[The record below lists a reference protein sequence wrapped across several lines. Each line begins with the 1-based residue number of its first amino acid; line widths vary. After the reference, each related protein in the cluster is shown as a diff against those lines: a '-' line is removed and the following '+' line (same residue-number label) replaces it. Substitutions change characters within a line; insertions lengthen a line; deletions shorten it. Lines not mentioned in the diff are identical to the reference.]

1 MHIQKLA
8 LRNIGAYHGELNKFD
23 FRTTANRNVILL
35 GGKNGAGK
43 TTILESLR
51 IVLFGSMA
59 YGFVTDNEPYYRKI
73 RTLLNRK
80 AINENVTD
88 AFQITLDYSS
98 TEDFE
103 LHEYSLVRS
112 WRIKNDRI
120 RESFAVKRD
129 NQFLSAQQTSDFQ
142 SRLRE
147 EMPPKLFE
155 LCLFDGEDISRI
167 VSEEKIPEYL
177 KESGKILF
185 NLDLFV
191 NLEKDLNTYRI
202 QYAQQNASAAEEVAQ
217 YEKLEIEIDQLKAT
231 IDEKQQLTVL
241 HEEEIN
247 NLNDAIK
254 QDKQDFEIHGGLLQE
269 KRQEI
274 VSRINV
280 IENKRKTNSEHVRH
294 FVSSLLPF
302 FIARK
307 QLRQVYNQL
316 NGEKQFESYDYVANS
331 LVEEKLASLLNDVLG
346 PSKEVDERE
355 VTSVFEG
362 LLNLIKPDQTKLI
375 HRASF
380 EQRSE
385 IHNLTK
391 QIQALNVTEY
401 VSRFDENAI
410 LLKESQDLRTQ
421 LETNDQAS
429 EFKELLERIE
439 QKTKQAEQ
447 HNMMIEQIELEIQ
460 VLSESLHAK
469 ILQKEKVE
477 DKIREYHKSEK
488 SYEMTEKLLKVSQR
502 FRERQWRKKL
512 DDVANETVR
521 MIDVLFRKKDFIKR
535 IHIDHTTFELKLY
548 NLMNQEISKERL
560 SAGEKE
566 MLMLT
571 VILAMFRVSGWKL
584 PFVFDTLMGRLDQ
597 DHKKS
602 LIKHFIPRCGEQV
615 LMFTTDSEIT
625 SEQFHVIEEITA
637 RCYTLEYD
645 ASQES
650 AVIVKNRYFD
660 IVREAEQNS

>member
-59 YGFVTDNEPYYRKI
+59 YGFVTENEPYYRKI

-217 YEKLEIEIDQLKAT
+217 YEQLEMEIDQLKAT
-231 IDEKQQLTVL
+231 IDEKQQLAVL
-241 HEEEIN
+241 HEEEIS

-254 QDKQDFEIHGGLLQE
+254 QDKKDFEIHGGLLQE

-274 VSRINV
+274 VSRINI

-307 QLRQVYNQL
+307 QLRLVYHQL

-331 LVEEKLASLLNDVLG
+331 LVEEKLASLLNNVLG

-385 IHNLTK
+385 IHNLNK

-410 LLKESQDLRTQ
+410 LLKESQELRTQ

-447 HNMMIEQIELEIQ
+447 HNMMMEQIEFEIQ
-460 VLSESLHAK
+460 ALSESLHAK
-469 ILQKEKVE
+469 TLQKEKVE

-602 LIKHFIPRCGEQV
+602 LIQHFIPRCGEQV

-625 SEQFHVIEEITA
+625 SEQFHVIEGITA
-637 RCYTLEYD
+637 RCYTLEYN

-650 AVIVKNRYFD
+650 AVIVKDRYFD
-660 IVREAEQNS
+660 IVREAGQNS

>member
-23 FRTTANRNVILL
+23 FRTTTNRNVILL

-59 YGFVTDNEPYYRKI
+59 YGFVTENEPYYRKI

-217 YEKLEIEIDQLKAT
+217 YEQLEIEIDQLKAT

-241 HEEEIN
+241 HEEEIS

-254 QDKQDFEIHGGLLQE
+254 QDKKDFEIHGGLLQE

-274 VSRINV
+274 VSRINI

-307 QLRQVYNQL
+307 QLRLVYHQL

-331 LVEEKLASLLNDVLG
+331 LVEEKLASLLNNVLG
-346 PSKEVDERE
+346 SSKEIDERE

-385 IHNLTK
+385 IHNLNK

-410 LLKESQDLRTQ
+410 LLKESQELRTQ

-447 HNMMIEQIELEIQ
+447 HNMMMEQIELEIQ
-460 VLSESLHAK
+460 ALSESLHAK

-521 MIDVLFRKKDFIKR
+521 MIDVLFRKKDFIKQ

-602 LIKHFIPRCGEQV
+602 LIQHFIPRCGEQV

-650 AVIVKNRYFD
+650 AVIVKDRYFD
-660 IVREAEQNS
+660 IIREAGQNS

>member
-59 YGFVTDNEPYYRKI
+59 YGFVTENEPYYRKI

-80 AINENVTD
+80 AINENETD

-129 NQFLSAQQTSDFQ
+129 NQFLTAQQTSDFQ

-191 NLEKDLNTYRI
+191 NLEKDLNTYRM

-217 YEKLEIEIDQLKAT
+217 FEKLEIEIDQLKKT
-231 IDEKQQLTVL
+231 IEEKQQFSILYS
-241 HEEEIN
+241 EEID
-247 NLNDAIK
+247 NLNDTIK
-254 QDKQDFEIHGGLLQE
+254 QDKNDFEVHGGLLQE

-307 QLRQVYNQL
+307 HLRQVYHQL
-316 NGEKQFESYDYVANS
+316 NKEKQYESYDYIANS
-331 LVEEKLASLLNDVLG
+331 LVEEQLASLLNSVLE
-346 PSKEVDERE
+346 PSKEIDESE

-362 LLNLIKPDQTKLI
+362 ILNLIKPDQTQLI

-385 IHNLTK
+385 IHNLNK
-391 QIQALNVTEY
+391 QIQALNVAEY
-401 VSRFDENAI
+401 TKRFDENAM
-410 LLKESQDLRTQ
+410 LLKEAQELRTK
-421 LETNDQAS
+421 LETNDRAS
-429 EFKELLERIE
+429 EFKELLGRIE
-439 QKTKQAEQ
+439 QKTKQVEQ
-447 HNMMIEQIELEIQ
+447 HKILIEQLGLEIQ
-460 VLSESLHAK
+460 NLSESLHTK
-469 ILQKEKVE
+469 LSQKDKVE
-477 DKIREYHKSEK
+477 EKIREYHKSEK
-488 SYEMTEKLLKVSQR
+488 SYEMTEKLLTVSQR

-535 IHIDHTTFELKLY
+535 IHIDHITFELKLF
-548 NLMNQEISKERL
+548 NLLNQEISKERL

-602 LIKHFIPRCGEQV
+602 LIQHFIPRCGEQV

-625 SEQFHVIEEITA
+625 SEQFPVIEEITN

-650 AVIVKNRYFD
+650 AVIVKDRYFD
-660 IVREAEQNS
+660 ITREAVK

>member
-23 FRTTANRNVILL
+23 FRTTTNRNVILL

-59 YGFVTDNEPYYRKI
+59 YGFVTENEPYYRKI

-80 AINENVTD
+80 AINENVND
-88 AFQITLDYSS
+88 EFQITLDYSS

-120 RESFAVKRD
+120 RESFSVKRD
-129 NQFLSAQQTSDFQ
+129 NQFLTAQQTSDFQ

-155 LCLFDGEDISRI
+155 LCLFDGEEISRI

-191 NLEKDLNTYRI
+191 NLEKDLNTYRM
-202 QYAQQNASAAEEVAQ
+202 QYAQQNANAAEEVAQ
-217 YEKLEIEIDQLKAT
+217 YEKLENEIRQLQETIE
-231 IDEKQQLTVL
+231 EKQLL
-241 HEEEIN
+241 SISYEDEIN
-247 NLNDAIK
+247 NLNHVIK
-254 QDKQDFEIHGGLLQE
+254 QDKKDFETHGGLLQE

-280 IENKRKTNSEHVRH
+280 IENKRKANSEHVRH

-307 QLRQVYNQL
+307 QLQQVDHQL
-316 NGEKQFESYDYVANS
+316 NAEKQYESYEYAANT
-331 LVEEKLASLLNDVLG
+331 LKQDKLTSLLTSTLG
-346 PSKEVDERE
+346 QTKEIESSE
-355 VTSVFEG
+355 MKSIFEG
-362 LLNLIKPDQTKLI
+362 ILDLIKPNQTELI

-385 IHNLTK
+385 IHNLNK
-391 QIQALNVTEY
+391 QLESLNITDY
-401 VSRFDENAI
+401 INRFDENAL
-410 LLKESQDLRTQ
+410 LLKESQELRTK

-439 QKTKQAEQ
+439 QKTKLSEQ
-447 HNMMIEQIELEIQ
+447 HKILIEQLGSEINNLTEALHTK
-460 VLSESLHAK
+460 LS
-469 ILQKEKVE
+469 QKDKVE
-477 DKIREYHKSEK
+477 EKIREYHKSEK
-488 SYEMTEKLLKVSQR
+488 SYEMTEKLLTVSQR

-521 MIDVLFRKKDFIKR
+521 MIDVLFRKKGLIKR
-535 IHIDHTTFELKLY
+535 IHIDHTSFELKLY

-602 LIKHFIPRCGEQV
+602 LIQHFIPRCGEQV

-625 SEQFHVIEEITA
+625 SEQFPLIEEITA

-645 ASQES
+645 ASKES
-650 AVIVKNRYFD
+650 AVIMKDRYFD
-660 IVREAEQNS
+660 IIREAVK

>member
-59 YGFVTDNEPYYRKI
+59 YGFVTENEPYYRKI

-217 YEKLEIEIDQLKAT
+217 YEKLEMEINQLKAT

-254 QDKQDFEIHGGLLQE
+254 QDKKDFEIHGGLLQE

-307 QLRQVYNQL
+307 QLQQVDYQL
-316 NGEKQFESYDYVANS
+316 NAEKQYESYEYAANT
-331 LVEEKLASLLNDVLG
+331 LKQDKLTSLLTSTLG
-346 PSKEVDERE
+346 KYKEIDNFEMKAI
-355 VTSVFEG
+355 FEG
-362 LLNLIKPDQTKLI
+362 ILNLIKPNQTELI

-385 IHNLTK
+385 IHNLNK
-391 QIQALNVTEY
+391 QLEGLNITDY
-401 VSRFDENAI
+401 VNRFDENAI
-410 LLKESQDLRTQ
+410 LLKESQELRTQ

-439 QKTKQAEQ
+439 QKTKHVEQ
-447 HNMMIEQIELEIQ
+447 QKMLIEQLGSEIQ
-460 VLSESLHAK
+460 NHSESLHAK
-469 ILQKEKVE
+469 LSQKDKVE
-477 DKIREYHKSEK
+477 EKIREYHKSEK
-488 SYEMTEKLLKVSQR
+488 SYEMTEKLLTVSQR

-535 IHIDHTTFELKLY
+535 IHIDHTSFELKLY
-548 NLMNQEISKERL
+548 NLVNQEISKERL

-602 LIKHFIPRCGEQV
+602 LIQHFIPRCGEQV

-625 SEQFHVIEEITA
+625 SEQFPVIEEITT

-650 AVIVKNRYFD
+650 AVIVKDRYFD
-660 IVREAEQNS
+660 IIREAVQ

>member
-23 FRTTANRNVILL
+23 FRTMANRNVILL

-59 YGFVTDNEPYYRKI
+59 YGFVTENEPYYRKI

-217 YEKLEIEIDQLKAT
+217 FEKLEIEIDQLKTT
-231 IDEKQQLTVL
+231 IEEKQQFSILYS
-241 HEEEIN
+241 EEID
-247 NLNDAIK
+247 NLNDTIK
-254 QDKQDFEIHGGLLQE
+254 QDKKDFEIHGGLLQE
-269 KRQEI
+269 KRQDV
-274 VSRINV
+274 VSRINM

-307 QLRQVYNQL
+307 QLQQVDHQL
-316 NGEKQFESYDYVANS
+316 NAEKQYESYEYVANTI
-331 LVEEKLASLLNDVLG
+331 EQNKLTALLSASISGNKEIASSEAKAVL
-346 PSKEVDERE
+346 
-355 VTSVFEG
+355 EG
-362 LLNLIKPDQTKLI
+362 ILNLIKPDQAELI

-385 IHNLTK
+385 IHNLNK
-391 QIQALNVTEY
+391 QLEGLNIINY
-401 VSRFDENAI
+401 VNRFDENAM
-410 LLKESQDLRTQ
+410 LLKEAQELRTK
-421 LETNDQAS
+421 LEMNDQAS
-429 EFKELLERIE
+429 EFKELLGRIE
-439 QKTKQAEQ
+439 QKTKQVEQ
-447 HNMMIEQIELEIQ
+447 HKILIEQLGSEIQ
-460 VLSESLHAK
+460 NLSESLHAK
-469 ILQKEKVE
+469 LSQKDKVE
-477 DKIREYHKSEK
+477 EKIREYHKSEK
-488 SYEMTEKLLKVSQR
+488 SYEMTEKLLTVSQR

-535 IHIDHTTFELKLY
+535 IYIDHTTFELKLY

-602 LIKHFIPRCGEQV
+602 LIQHFIPRCGEQV

-625 SEQFHVIEEITA
+625 SEQFPVIEEITT

-650 AVIVKNRYFD
+650 AVIVKDRYFD
-660 IVREAEQNS
+660 IIREAVQ

>member
-23 FRTTANRNVILL
+23 FRTMANRNVILL

-217 YEKLEIEIDQLKAT
+217 FEKLEIEIDQLKTT
-231 IDEKQQLTVL
+231 IEEKQQFSILYS
-241 HEEEIN
+241 EEID
-247 NLNDAIK
+247 NLNDTIK
-254 QDKQDFEIHGGLLQE
+254 QDKKDFEIHGGLLQE
-269 KRQEI
+269 KRQDV
-274 VSRINV
+274 VSRINM

-307 QLRQVYNQL
+307 QLQQVDHQL
-316 NGEKQFESYDYVANS
+316 NAEKQYESYEYVANTI
-331 LVEEKLASLLNDVLG
+331 EQNKLTALLSASISGNKEIASSEAKAVL
-346 PSKEVDERE
+346 
-355 VTSVFEG
+355 EG
-362 LLNLIKPDQTKLI
+362 ILNLIKPDQAELI

-385 IHNLTK
+385 IHNLNK
-391 QIQALNVTEY
+391 QLEGLNIINY
-401 VSRFDENAI
+401 VNRFDENAM
-410 LLKESQDLRTQ
+410 LLKEAQELRTK
-421 LETNDQAS
+421 LEMNDQAS
-429 EFKELLERIE
+429 EFKELLGRIE
-439 QKTKQAEQ
+439 QKTKQVEQ
-447 HNMMIEQIELEIQ
+447 NKILIEQLGSEIQ
-460 VLSESLHAK
+460 NLSESLHAK
-469 ILQKEKVE
+469 LSQKDKVE
-477 DKIREYHKSEK
+477 EKIREYHKSEK
-488 SYEMTEKLLKVSQR
+488 SYEMTEKLLTVSQR

-535 IHIDHTTFELKLY
+535 IHIDHTTFELKLF

-602 LIKHFIPRCGEQV
+602 LIQHFIPRCGEQV

-625 SEQFHVIEEITA
+625 SEQFPVIEEITT

-650 AVIVKNRYFD
+650 AVIVKDRYFD
-660 IVREAEQNS
+660 IIREAVQ

>member
-23 FRTTANRNVILL
+23 FRTTTNRNVILL

-59 YGFVTDNEPYYRKI
+59 YGFVTENEPYYRKI

-80 AINENVTD
+80 AINENVND
-88 AFQITLDYSS
+88 EFQITLDYSS

-120 RESFAVKRD
+120 RESFSVKRD
-129 NQFLSAQQTSDFQ
+129 NQFLTAQQTSDFQ

-155 LCLFDGEDISRI
+155 LCLFDGEEISRI

-191 NLEKDLNTYRI
+191 NLEKDLNTYRM
-202 QYAQQNASAAEEVAQ
+202 QYAQQNANAAEEVAQ
-217 YEKLEIEIDQLKAT
+217 YEKLENEIRQLQETIE
-231 IDEKQQLTVL
+231 EKQLL
-241 HEEEIN
+241 SISYEDEIN
-247 NLNDAIK
+247 NLNHVIK
-254 QDKQDFEIHGGLLQE
+254 QDKKDFETHGGLLQE

-280 IENKRKTNSEHVRH
+280 IENKRKANSEHVRH

-307 QLRQVYNQL
+307 QLQQVDHQL
-316 NGEKQFESYDYVANS
+316 NAEKQYESYEYAANT
-331 LVEEKLASLLNDVLG
+331 LKQDKLTSLLTSTLG
-346 PSKEVDERE
+346 QTKEIESSE
-355 VTSVFEG
+355 MKSIFEG
-362 LLNLIKPDQTKLI
+362 ILDLIKPNQTELI

-385 IHNLTK
+385 IHNLNK
-391 QIQALNVTEY
+391 QLESLNITDY
-401 VSRFDENAI
+401 INRFDENAL
-410 LLKESQDLRTQ
+410 LLKESQELRTK

-439 QKTKQAEQ
+439 QKTKLSEQ
-447 HNMMIEQIELEIQ
+447 HKILIEQLGSEINNLTEALHTK
-460 VLSESLHAK
+460 LS
-469 ILQKEKVE
+469 QKDKVE
-477 DKIREYHKSEK
+477 EKIREYHKSEK
-488 SYEMTEKLLKVSQR
+488 SYEMTEKLLTVSQR

-521 MIDVLFRKKDFIKR
+521 MIDVLFRKKGFIKR
-535 IHIDHTTFELKLY
+535 IHIDHTSFELKLY

-602 LIKHFIPRCGEQV
+602 LIQHFIPRCGEQV

-625 SEQFHVIEEITA
+625 SEQFPVIEEITA

-645 ASQES
+645 TSKES
-650 AVIVKNRYFD
+650 AVIVKDRYFD
-660 IVREAEQNS
+660 IIREAVQ

>member
-8 LRNIGAYHGELNKFD
+8 LRNIGAYYGELNKFD

-59 YGFVTDNEPYYRKI
+59 YGFVTENEPYYRKI

-217 YEKLEIEIDQLKAT
+217 YEKLEMEIDQLKAT

-254 QDKQDFEIHGGLLQE
+254 QDKKDFEIHGGLLQE

-280 IENKRKTNSEHVRH
+280 IENNRKTNSEHVRH

-307 QLRQVYNQL
+307 QLRQVYDQL
-316 NGEKQFESYDYVANS
+316 NGEKQYESYDYVANS
-331 LVEEKLASLLNDVLG
+331 LEEEKLASLLNHVLG

-385 IHNLTK
+385 IHNLNK
-391 QIQALNVTEY
+391 QIQALNVSEY

-410 LLKESQDLRTQ
+410 LLKESQELRTQ

-447 HNMMIEQIELEIQ
+447 HNMMMEQIEFEIQ
-460 VLSESLHAK
+460 ALSESLHAK

-602 LIKHFIPRCGEQV
+602 LIQHFIPRCGEQV

-660 IVREAEQNS
+660 IVREAGQNS

>member
-23 FRTTANRNVILL
+23 FRTTTNRNVILL

-59 YGFVTDNEPYYRKI
+59 YGFVTENEPYYRKI

-80 AINENVTD
+80 AINENVND
-88 AFQITLDYSS
+88 EFQITLDYSS

-120 RESFAVKRD
+120 RESFSVKRD
-129 NQFLSAQQTSDFQ
+129 NQFLTAQQTSDFQ

-191 NLEKDLNTYRI
+191 NLEKDLNTYRM

-217 YEKLEIEIDQLKAT
+217 YERLENEIRQLQETIE
-231 IDEKQQLTVL
+231 EKQLL
-241 HEEEIN
+241 SISYEEEIN
-247 NLNDAIK
+247 NLNHVIK
-254 QDKQDFEIHGGLLQE
+254 QDKKDFETHGGLLQE

-280 IENKRKTNSEHVRH
+280 IENKRKANSEHVRH
-294 FVSSLLPF
+294 FVSSFLPF

-307 QLRQVYNQL
+307 QLQQVDHQL
-316 NGEKQFESYDYVANS
+316 NAEKQYESYEYAAKTLKQD
-331 LVEEKLASLLNDVLG
+331 KLTSLLTSTLG
-346 PSKEVDERE
+346 QTKEIESSE
-355 VTSVFEG
+355 MKSIFEG
-362 LLNLIKPDQTKLI
+362 ILDLIKPIQTELI

-385 IHNLTK
+385 IHNLNK
-391 QIQALNVTEY
+391 QLEALNITDY
-401 VSRFDENAI
+401 VNRFDENAL
-410 LLKESQDLRTQ
+410 LLKEFQELRTK

-429 EFKELLERIE
+429 EFKQLLERIE
-439 QKTKQAEQ
+439 KKTKLSEQ
-447 HNMMIEQIELEIQ
+447 H
-460 VLSESLHAK
+460 K
-469 ILQKEKVE
+469 ILVEQLGSEIHNLTETLHTKLSQKDKVE
-477 DKIREYHKSEK
+477 EKIREYHKSEK
-488 SYEMTEKLLKVSQR
+488 SYEMTEKLLTVSQR

-521 MIDVLFRKKDFIKR
+521 MIDVLFRKKGLIKR
-535 IHIDHTTFELKLY
+535 IHIDHTSFELKLY
-548 NLMNQEISKERL
+548 NLKNQEISKERL

-602 LIKHFIPRCGEQV
+602 LIQHFIPRCGEQV

-625 SEQFHVIEEITA
+625 SEQFPVIEEITA

-645 ASQES
+645 ASKES
-650 AVIVKNRYFD
+650 AVIMKDRYFD
-660 IVREAEQNS
+660 IIREAVQ

>member
-59 YGFVTDNEPYYRKI
+59 YGFVTENEPYFRKI

-80 AINENVTD
+80 AINENVTNE
-88 AFQITLDYSS
+88 FQITLDYIS

-217 YEKLEIEIDQLKAT
+217 YEQLEMEIDQLKAT

-254 QDKQDFEIHGGLLQE
+254 QDKKDFEIHGGLLQE

-307 QLRQVYNQL
+307 QLRQVYHQL

-331 LVEEKLASLLNDVLG
+331 LVEEKLASLLNNVLG

-385 IHNLTK
+385 IHNLNK

-410 LLKESQDLRTQ
+410 LLKESQELRTQ

-447 HNMMIEQIELEIQ
+447 HNMMMEQIELEIQ
-460 VLSESLHAK
+460 ALSESLHAK

-602 LIKHFIPRCGEQV
+602 LIQHFIPRCGEQV

-625 SEQFHVIEEITA
+625 SEQFHVIEEITS

-660 IVREAEQNS
+660 IVREAGQNS

>member
-59 YGFVTDNEPYYRKI
+59 YGFVTENEPYYRKI

-88 AFQITLDYSS
+88 AFQITLDYST

-120 RESFAVKRD
+120 RESFSVKRD
-129 NQFLSAQQTSDFQ
+129 NQFLTAQQTSDFQ

-217 YEKLEIEIDQLKAT
+217 YEKLEMEIGQLKAT

-247 NLNDAIK
+247 NLNDTIK
-254 QDKQDFEIHGGLLQE
+254 QDKKDFEIHGGLLQE

-280 IENKRKTNSEHVRH
+280 IENHRKTNSEYVRH

-307 QLRQVYNQL
+307 QLKQVYHQL
-316 NGEKQFESYDYVANS
+316 NGEKQYESYDYVANS
-331 LVEEKLASLLNDVLG
+331 LVEEKLASLLNNVLG

-385 IHNLTK
+385 IHNLNK

-410 LLKESQDLRTQ
+410 LLKESQELRTQ

-447 HNMMIEQIELEIQ
+447 HNMMMEQIELEIQ
-460 VLSESLHAK
+460 ALSESLHAK

-597 DHKKS
+597 YHKKS
-602 LIKHFIPRCGEQV
+602 LIQHFIPRCGEQV

-650 AVIVKNRYFD
+650 AIIVKDRYFD
-660 IVREAEQNS
+660 IIREAGQNS

>member
-59 YGFVTDNEPYYRKI
+59 YGFVTENEPYYRKI

-217 YEKLEIEIDQLKAT
+217 YEKLEMEINQLKAT

-254 QDKQDFEIHGGLLQE
+254 QDKKDFEIHGGLLQE
-269 KRQEI
+269 K
-274 VSRINV
+274 
-280 IENKRKTNSEHVRH
+280 
-294 FVSSLLPF
+294 
-302 FIARK
+302 
-307 QLRQVYNQL
+307 
-316 NGEKQFESYDYVANS
+316 D
-331 LVEEKLASLLNDVLG
+331 
-346 PSKEVDERE
+346 
-355 VTSVFEG
+355 
-362 LLNLIKPDQTKLI
+362 
-375 HRASF
+375 
-380 EQRSE
+380 
-385 IHNLTK
+385 
-391 QIQALNVTEY
+391 
-401 VSRFDENAI
+401 
-410 LLKESQDLRTQ
+410 
-421 LETNDQAS
+421 
-429 EFKELLERIE
+429 
-439 QKTKQAEQ
+439 
-447 HNMMIEQIELEIQ
+447 
-460 VLSESLHAK
+460 
-469 ILQKEKVE
+469 
-477 DKIREYHKSEK
+477 
-488 SYEMTEKLLKVSQR
+488 
-502 FRERQWRKKL
+502 KKL
-512 DDVANETVR
+512 
-521 MIDVLFRKKDFIKR
+521 F
-535 IHIDHTTFELKLY
+535 
-548 NLMNQEISKERL
+548 
-560 SAGEKE
+560 
-566 MLMLT
+566 
-571 VILAMFRVSGWKL
+571 
-584 PFVFDTLMGRLDQ
+584 
-597 DHKKS
+597 
-602 LIKHFIPRCGEQV
+602 
-615 LMFTTDSEIT
+615 
-625 SEQFHVIEEITA
+625 
-637 RCYTLEYD
+637 LE
-645 ASQES
+645 
-650 AVIVKNRYFD
+650 
-660 IVREAEQNS
+660 

>member
-59 YGFVTDNEPYYRKI
+59 YGFVTENEPYFRKI

-80 AINENVTD
+80 AINENVTNE
-88 AFQITLDYSS
+88 FQITLDYIS

-129 NQFLSAQQTSDFQ
+129 NQFLTAQQTSDFQ

-191 NLEKDLNTYRI
+191 NLEKDLNTYRM
-202 QYAQQNASAAEEVAQ
+202 QYAQQNASAAEEVVQ
-217 YEKLEIEIDQLKAT
+217 FEKLEIEIDQLKTT
-231 IDEKQQLTVL
+231 IEEKQQFSILYS
-241 HEEEIN
+241 EEID
-247 NLNDAIK
+247 NLNDTIK
-254 QDKQDFEIHGGLLQE
+254 QDKNDFEVHGGLLQE

-274 VSRINV
+274 VSQINV

-307 QLRQVYNQL
+307 QLQQVDHQL
-316 NGEKQFESYDYVANS
+316 NAEKQYESYEYVANTI
-331 LVEEKLASLLNDVLG
+331 EQDKLTALLSATISGN
-346 PSKEVDERE
+346 KEIDSSEAKA
-355 VTSVFEG
+355 VFEAI
-362 LLNLIKPDQTKLI
+362 LDLIKPDQAELI

-385 IHNLTK
+385 IHNLNK
-391 QIQALNVTEY
+391 QLEGLNITDY
-401 VSRFDENAI
+401 VNRFDENAM
-410 LLKESQDLRTQ
+410 LLKEAQELRTK

-429 EFKELLERIE
+429 EFKELLGRIE
-439 QKTKQAEQ
+439 QKTKQVEQ
-447 HNMMIEQIELEIQ
+447 HKILIEQLGSEIQ
-460 VLSESLHAK
+460 NLSESLHAK
-469 ILQKEKVE
+469 ISQKNKVE
-477 DKIREYHKSEK
+477 EKIREYHKSEK
-488 SYEMTEKLLKVSQR
+488 SYEMTEKLLTVSQR

-535 IHIDHTTFELKLY
+535 IHIDHTTFELKLF
-548 NLMNQEISKERL
+548 NLLNQEISKERL

-602 LIKHFIPRCGEQV
+602 LIQHFIPRCGEQV

-625 SEQFHVIEEITA
+625 SEQFPVIEEITN

-650 AVIVKNRYFD
+650 AVIVKDRYFD
-660 IVREAEQNS
+660 ITREAEN

>member
-8 LRNIGAYHGELNKFD
+8 LRNIGAYYGDLNEFD
-23 FRTTANRNVILL
+23 FRTVPKRNVILL

-59 YGFVTDNEPYYRKI
+59 YGLVTENEPYFRKI

-80 AINENVTD
+80 AVNENVTD
-88 AFQITLDYSS
+88 KFQITLDYSS
-98 TEDFE
+98 TENFE

-112 WRIKNDRI
+112 WHIKSDRI

-129 NQFLSAQQTSDFQ
+129 NQLLSSQQTADFQ

-191 NLEKDLNTYRI
+191 NLEKDLNTYRV
-202 QYAQQNASAAEEVAQ
+202 QYAQQNASAAEEVSHYKELA
-217 YEKLEIEIDQLKAT
+217 IEIDQLKST
-231 IDEKQQLTVL
+231 IIEKQQLSFL

-247 NLNDAIK
+247 NLNDSIK
-254 QDKQDFEIHGGLLQE
+254 QDKKDFEIHGGLLQG

-274 VSRINV
+274 VSRINM
-280 IENKRKTNSEHVRH
+280 IENRRKSNSEHVRH
-294 FVSSLLPF
+294 FISSLLPF

-307 QLRQVYNQL
+307 QLGQVDHQL
-316 NGEKQFESYDYVANS
+316 NAEKQYESYDYVVNS
-331 LVEEKLASLLNDVLG
+331 LEEEKLASLLTNVLG
-346 PSKEVDERE
+346 PNKEIEELE
-355 VTSVFEG
+355 VTSIFKG
-362 LLNLIKPDQTKLI
+362 LLNLIKPDQTELI

-385 IHNLTK
+385 IHNLNK
-391 QIQALNVTEY
+391 QIQALNVTDY
-401 VSRFDENAI
+401 VNRFDENAI
-410 LLKESQDLRTQ
+410 LLKESQELRNE
-421 LETNDQAS
+421 LETNDHSS
-429 EFKELLERIE
+429 EFKELLEQIE
-439 QKTKQAEQ
+439 QKTKHVEQ
-447 HNMMIEQIELEIQ
+447 NNMIMEQINFEIQ
-460 VLSESLHAK
+460 TMSESLQAK
-469 ILQKEKVE
+469 TLLKEKVE
-477 DKIREYHKSEK
+477 EKIREYHKSEK

-512 DDVANETVR
+512 DHVANETVR
-521 MIDVLFRKKDFIKR
+521 MIDMLFRKKDFIKR
-535 IHIDHTTFELKLY
+535 IHIDHITFELKLY
-548 NLMNQEISKERL
+548 NQTHQEISKERL

-566 MLMLT
+566 MFMLT

-602 LIKHFIPRCGEQV
+602 LIQHFIPRCGEQV

-625 SEQFHVIEEITA
+625 SEQFHLIEEITA
-637 RCYTLEYD
+637 RCYTLEYN
-645 ASQES
+645 ASHES
-650 AVIVKNRYFD
+650 AVIVKDRYFD
-660 IVREAEQNS
+660 IFREAAQK

>member
-8 LRNIGAYHGELNKFD
+8 LRNIGAYHGDLNKFD
-23 FRTTANRNVILL
+23 FRTAANRNVILL

-59 YGFVTDNEPYYRKI
+59 YGFVTENEPYFRKI
-73 RTLLNRK
+73 KTLLNRK

-88 AFQITLDYSS
+88 NFQITLDYSS

-112 WRIKNDRI
+112 WRIKGDRV
-120 RESFAVKRD
+120 RESFSVKRD
-129 NQFLSAQQTSDFQ
+129 NHFLSAQQTSDFQ

-147 EMPPKLFE
+147 EMPPRLFE

-191 NLEKDLNTYRI
+191 NLEKDLNTYRA

-217 YEKLEIEIDQLKAT
+217 HEKLQLEISQLNADISEKEQLLEMH
-231 IDEKQQLTVL
+231 DEEMI
-241 HEEEIN
+241 H
-247 NLNDAIK
+247 LNDSIK
-254 QDKQDFEIHGGLLQE
+254 QDKRDFEIHGGLLQE
-269 KRQEI
+269 KRQEL

-280 IENKRKTNSEHVRH
+280 IENKRKSNSDQIRQ
-294 FVSSLLPF
+294 FISSLLPF

-307 QLRQVYNQL
+307 QLEDVANQL
-316 NGEKQFESYDYVANS
+316 NAEKQFESFDYVATS
-331 LVEEKLASLLNDVLG
+331 LEKETLGLLLSEVLG
-346 PSKEVDERE
+346 SNKEIEEVQ
-355 VTSVFEG
+355 VTSIFNG
-362 LLNLIKPDQTKLI
+362 ILDLIRPNQTNLL

-385 IHNLTK
+385 IHNLYK
-391 QIQALNVTEY
+391 QIQALDASEFI
-401 VSRFDENAI
+401 SRFDENAM
-410 LLKESQDLRTQ
+410 LLKESQELRFQ
-421 LETNDQAS
+421 VETNDQSS
-429 EFKELLERIE
+429 EFRELLEHIE
-439 QKTKQAEQ
+439 DKTKQVEQ
-447 HNMMIEQIELEIQ
+447 NKLMMEQLGIEIQ
-460 VLSESLHAK
+460 TMSESLNSK
-469 ILQKEKVE
+469 ILLKEKVE
-477 DKIREYHKSEK
+477 EKIRDYHKSEK
-488 SYEMTEKLLKVSQR
+488 SYAMTEKLLKVSER
-502 FRERQWRKKL
+502 FRDRQWRKKL

-521 MIDVLFRKKDFIKR
+521 MVDMLFRKKDFIKR

-548 NLMNQEISKERL
+548 NQTYQEISKERL

-597 DHKKS
+597 DHKKA
-602 LIKHFIPRCGEQV
+602 LMKHFIPRCGEQV

-625 SEQFHVIEEITA
+625 PEQFHIIEENTA
-637 RCYTLEYD
+637 RCYTLEYNATD
-645 ASQES
+645 ES
-650 AVIVKNRYFD
+650 AVIVKDHYFD
-660 IVREAEQNS
+660 IVREAVQYS

>member
-59 YGFVTDNEPYYRKI
+59 YGFVTENEPYYRKI

-217 YEKLEIEIDQLKAT
+217 YEKLEMEINQLKST
-231 IDEKQQLTVL
+231 IEEKHQLSFL
-241 HEEEIN
+241 YEEEIN

-254 QDKQDFEIHGGLLQE
+254 QDKKDFEIHGGLLQE
-269 KRQEI
+269 KRQEV

-307 QLRQVYNQL
+307 QLQQVDYQL
-316 NGEKQFESYDYVANS
+316 NAEKQYESYEYAANT
-331 LVEEKLASLLNDVLG
+331 LEQDKLTSLLTSTLG
-346 PSKEVDERE
+346 EYKEIESFE
-355 VTSVFEG
+355 VKAIFEG
-362 LLNLIKPDQTKLI
+362 ILDLIKPNQTELI

-385 IHNLTK
+385 IHNLNK
-391 QIQALNVTEY
+391 QLEDLNITDY
-401 VSRFDENAI
+401 VNRFDENAI
-410 LLKESQDLRTQ
+410 LLKESQELRTQ

-439 QKTKQAEQ
+439 QKTKHVEQ
-447 HNMMIEQIELEIQ
+447 QKMLIEQLGSEIQ
-460 VLSESLHAK
+460 NLSESLHAK
-469 ILQKEKVE
+469 LSQQDKVE
-477 DKIREYHKSEK
+477 EKIREYHKSEK
-488 SYEMTEKLLKVSQR
+488 SYEMTEKLLTVSQR

-535 IHIDHTTFELKLY
+535 IHIDHTSFELKLY
-548 NLMNQEISKERL
+548 NLVNQEISKERL

-602 LIKHFIPRCGEQV
+602 LIQHFIPRCGEQV

-625 SEQFHVIEEITA
+625 SEQFPVIEEITT

-650 AVIVKNRYFD
+650 AVIVKDRYFD
-660 IVREAEQNS
+660 IIREAVQ

>member
-8 LRNIGAYHGELNKFD
+8 LRNIGAYYGELNKFD
-23 FRTTANRNVILL
+23 FRTTTNRNVILL

-59 YGFVTDNEPYYRKI
+59 YGFVTENEPYYRKI

-217 YEKLEIEIDQLKAT
+217 YEKLEMEIDQLKAT

-254 QDKQDFEIHGGLLQE
+254 QDKKDFEIHGGLLQE

-307 QLRQVYNQL
+307 QLRQVYHQL

-331 LVEEKLASLLNDVLG
+331 LVEEKLASLLNNVLG

-385 IHNLTK
+385 IHNLNK

-410 LLKESQDLRTQ
+410 LLKESQELRTQ

-447 HNMMIEQIELEIQ
+447 HNMMMEQIEFEIQ
-460 VLSESLHAK
+460 ALSESLHAK

-571 VILAMFRVSGWKL
+571 VIIAMFRVSGWKL

-602 LIKHFIPRCGEQV
+602 LIQHFIPRCGEQV

-637 RCYTLEYD
+637 RSYTLEYD

-650 AVIVKNRYFD
+650 AVIVKDRYFD
-660 IVREAEQNS
+660 IVREAGQNS

>member
-59 YGFVTDNEPYYRKI
+59 YGFVTENEPYFRKI

-88 AFQITLDYSS
+88 EFQITLDYIS

-112 WRIKNDRI
+112 WRIKNERI

-217 YEKLEIEIDQLKAT
+217 YEQLEMEIDQLKAT

-254 QDKQDFEIHGGLLQE
+254 QDKKDFEIHGGLLQE

-274 VSRINV
+274 VSRVNI

-307 QLRQVYNQL
+307 QLRQVYHQL
-316 NGEKQFESYDYVANS
+316 NGEKQYESYNYVANS
-331 LVEEKLASLLNDVLG
+331 LVEEKLASLLNNVLG
-346 PSKEVDERE
+346 PSKKVDERE

-385 IHNLTK
+385 IHNLNK

-410 LLKESQDLRTQ
+410 LLKESQELRTQ

-447 HNMMIEQIELEIQ
+447 HNMMMEQIEFEIQ
-460 VLSESLHAK
+460 ALSESLHAK

-512 DDVANETVR
+512 DDVANEAVR
-521 MIDVLFRKKDFIKR
+521 MIDVLFRKKDFLKR

-548 NLMNQEISKERL
+548 NRMNQEISKERL

-602 LIKHFIPRCGEQV
+602 LIQHFIPRCGEQV

-637 RCYTLEYD
+637 RCYTLEYN
-645 ASQES
+645 SSLES
-650 AVIVKNRYFD
+650 AVIVKDRYFD
-660 IVREAEQNS
+660 IVREAGQNS

>member
-1 MHIQKLA
+1 MHIQKLT
-8 LRNIGAYHGELNKFD
+8 LRNIGAYHGDLNKFD

-59 YGFVTDNEPYYRKI
+59 YGFATENEPYYRKI

-88 AFQITLDYSS
+88 GFQITLDYSS

-112 WRIKNDRI
+112 WRIKGDRV
-120 RESFAVKRD
+120 RESFSVKRD
-129 NQFLSAQQTSDFQ
+129 NQFLSTQQTSDFQ

-202 QYAQQNASAAEEVAQ
+202 QYAQQNASAAEEVAL
-217 YEKLEIEIDQLKAT
+217 YEKLELEIDELKVK
-231 IDEKQQLTVL
+231 IDEHQQLSVL

-254 QDKQDFEIHGGLLQE
+254 QDKKDFEIHGGLLQE

-274 VSRINV
+274 VSTINT
-280 IENKRKTNSEHVRH
+280 IENRRKSNSEHVRN
-294 FVSSLLPF
+294 FILSLLPF
-302 FIARK
+302 FISRK
-307 QLRQVYNQL
+307 QLRQVDHQL
-316 NGEKQFESYDYVANS
+316 NAEKQYESYDYIANS
-331 LVEEKLASLLNDVLG
+331 LEEKKLASLLTNVLG
-346 PSKEVDERE
+346 PNKEINELE
-355 VTSVFEG
+355 VSSIFKGV
-362 LLNLIKPDQTKLI
+362 LDLIKPDQIELI

-385 IHNLTK
+385 IHNLNK
-391 QIQALNVTEY
+391 QIQALNVTDY
-401 VSRFDENAI
+401 VNRFDENAI
-410 LLKESQDLRTQ
+410 LLKESQELRNQ
-421 LETNDQAS
+421 LEINDQAS
-429 EFKELLERIE
+429 EFKELLEHIE
-439 QKTKQAEQ
+439 LKTKQVEQ
-447 HNMMIEQIELEIQ
+447 NNMIMEQINSEIEIM
-460 VLSESLHAK
+460 SESLQAK
-469 ILQKEKVE
+469 TLLKEKVE
-477 DKIREYHKSEK
+477 EKIREYHKSEK

-512 DDVANETVR
+512 DDVANEAVR
-521 MIDVLFRKKDFIKR
+521 MIDVLFRKKDFLKR

-548 NLMNQEISKERL
+548 NRINQEISKERL

-602 LIKHFIPRCGEQV
+602 LIQHFIPRCGEQV

-637 RCYTLEYD
+637 RCYTLEYN
-645 ASQES
+645 APLES

-660 IVREAEQNS
+660 IVREAEQEQ